1 MNISTTFGFIQTNR
15 FPRLLYVIR
24 FLISNQTKTNLIKK
38 LQEANIYRFINRLKF
53 SLSREV
59 FEVKLTRMAR
69 CKNRIFTVVFQRF
82 VQF

>member
-1 MNISTTFGFIQTNR
+1 MNISTTFAFIQTNR

-69 CKNRIFTVVFQRF
+69 CKNRTFTVVFQRF
-82 VQF
+82 VQ

>member
-24 FLISNQTKTNLIKK
+24 FLISNQTKTNLIKR

-69 CKNRIFTVVFQRF
+69 CKNRTFTVVFQRF
-82 VQF
+82 VQ

>member
-24 FLISNQTKTNLIKK
+24 FLILNQTKTNLIKK
-38 LQEANIYRFINRLKF
+38 LQEANISRFINRLKF

-59 FEVKLTRMAR
+59 FEAKLTRMAR
-69 CKNRIFTVVFQRF
+69 CKNRTFTVVFQRF
-82 VQF
+82 VQ

>member
-15 FPRLLYVIR
+15 FPRLLYVIH
-24 FLISNQTKTNLIKK
+24 FLISNQTKKNLIKK

-69 CKNRIFTVVFQRF
+69 CKNRTFTVVFQRF
-82 VQF
+82 VQ

>member
-24 FLISNQTKTNLIKK
+24 FLISNQTKTNVIKK
-38 LQEANIYRFINRLKF
+38 LQEANISRFINRLKF

-82 VQF
+82 VQ

>member
-38 LQEANIYRFINRLKF
+38 SQEANIYRFINRLKF

-69 CKNRIFTVVFQRF
+69 CKNRTFTVVFQRS

>member
-24 FLISNQTKTNLIKK
+24 FLILNQTKTNLIKK
-38 LQEANIYRFINRLKF
+38 LQEANISRFINRLKI
-53 SLSREV
+53 SPSRKV

-69 CKNRIFTVVFQRF
+69 CKNRTFTVVFQRF
-82 VQF
+82 VQ